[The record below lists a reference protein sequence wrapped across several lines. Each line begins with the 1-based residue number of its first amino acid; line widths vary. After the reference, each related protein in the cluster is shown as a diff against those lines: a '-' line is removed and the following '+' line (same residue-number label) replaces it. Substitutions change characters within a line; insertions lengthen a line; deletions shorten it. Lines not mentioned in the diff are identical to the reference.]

1 MQTVSLRW
9 HLFCR
14 VIDNFG
20 DIGVCWR
27 LARQLQQVHG
37 QQISLWVDDL
47 ASFAALE
54 PGVNPVLPQQQVQGI
69 AVYRWDEAFRLPADE
84 PEVVVETF
92 ACELPP
98 LYLQW
103 MQQLTQ
109 QRGQQ
114 PVWINLEY
122 LSAEDWVRSCHG
134 SPSPVH
140 GMNKTF
146 FFPGFTEGTGGLLFD
161 AGLPALA
168 QQLASA
174 EARAAELAL
183 YGVRNI
189 AANTRLISLFAY
201 ENPALPHLLENLQ
214 QGPQPVCL
222 LIPQGRISA
231 GVEAWLQQ
239 PLPVG
244 QPQQRGALTLCTL
257 PFLSQPQ
264 YDRLLALC
272 DLNCVRGEE
281 SFVRAQMLGKP
292 MLWHIYQ
299 QEEDAHLVKLEAFMA
314 LYLQQAAPELRESL
328 LTLFRGWN
336 QPGLPMPDLQPLL
349 AAPLVWQQHASEWQQ
364 GLLRLG
370 DLAANLVQQ
379 VVNRV

>member
-1 MQTVSLRW
+1 MQTASLRW

-54 PGVNPVLPQQQVQGI
+54 PAVNPALQQQSAEGI
-69 AVYRWDEAFRLPADE
+69 TVYRWDEDFGLPTDAPD
-84 PEVVVETF
+84 VVVETF

-98 LYLQW
+98 VYLQF

-109 QRGQQ
+109 QYGQQ

-140 GMNKTF
+140 GMNKIF

-168 QQLASA
+168 QELASA
-174 EARAAELAL
+174 EARTAELAR
-183 YGVRNI
+183 YGVHNLPGN
-189 AANTRLISLFAY
+189 ARLISLFAY
-201 ENPALPHLLENLQ
+201 ENPALRPLLEQLQ

-231 GVEAWLQQ
+231 GVEDWLQQ

-299 QEEDAHLVKLEAFMA
+299 QEEDAHLVKLEAFLA
-314 LYLQQAAPELRESL
+314 LYLQQAEPDVRHTL
-328 LTLFRGWN
+328 LALFRSWN
-336 QPGLPMPDLQPLL
+336 QPGLPMPDLQSLL
-349 AAPLVWQQHASEWQQ
+349 TAPQAWQQHAQQWQQ
-364 GLLRLG
+364 SLLRLG